1 VLLKRKPS
9 QNNRS
14 HKPSENPLGKRSAG
28 NLHAAFDEAEAGNVT
43 RREAEFATTEFVVTL
58 GKSIESARQLSTLL
72 TRHDLLKADHL
83 PKELDDENLKK
94 ALHVLDV
101 LNFSKEEREL
111 YEDHLKWL
119 RIEANTLKKATEKAL
134 SEGISIG
141 KQEGISIGEARGI
154 EKGIEKRNLEVAI
167 NMLKQKLDDKLISS
181 VTGLNLGE
189 IAKLKN
195 KN

>member
-1 VLLKRKPS
+1 MLLKRKPS

-72 TRHDLLKADHL
+72 TRHDLLKADKL
-83 PKELDDENLKK
+83 PKELDNDKLKK
-94 ALHVLDV
+94 ALKVLDV
-101 LNFSKEEREL
+101 LNFSEEEREL

-119 RIEANTLKKATEKAL
+119 RIEANTLKKTAEKAKE
-134 SEGISIG
+134 EGIA
-141 KQEGISIGEARGI
+141 EGI
-154 EKGIEKRNLEVAI
+154 EKGIEKRNIEVAI
-167 NMLKQKLDDKLISS
+167 NMIKQKLDNKLISS
-181 VTGLNLGE
+181 VTGLTLEE
-189 IAKLKN
+189 ILKLKN

>member
-1 VLLKRKPS
+1 MLLKRKPS

>member
-1 VLLKRKPS
+1 MLLKRKPS

-72 TRHDLLKADHL
+72 TRHDLLTADRL
-83 PKELDDENLKK
+83 PKELDNDTLKK

-101 LNFSKEEREL
+101 LNFSEEEREL

-119 RIEANTLKKATEKAL
+119 RIEANTLKKAT
-134 SEGISIG
+134 
-141 KQEGISIGEARGI
+141 
-154 EKGIEKRNLEVAI
+154 
-167 NMLKQKLDDKLISS
+167 
-181 VTGLNLGE
+181 
-189 IAKLKN
+189 
-195 KN
+195 

>member
-1 VLLKRKPS
+1 MLLKRKPS

-72 TRHDLLKADHL
+72 TRHDLL
-83 PKELDDENLKK
+83 KELDDENLKK

>member
-1 VLLKRKPS
+1 MLLKRKPS

-72 TRHDLLKADHL
+72 TRHDLLTADRL

-101 LNFSKEEREL
+101 LNFSEEEREL

-134 SEGISIG
+134 SEGL
-141 KQEGISIGEARGI
+141 SIGEARGI

>member
-1 VLLKRKPS
+1 MLLKRKPS

-72 TRHDLLKADHL
+72 TRHDLLKADRL
-83 PKELDDENLKK
+83 PKELDNDKLKK

-101 LNFSKEEREL
+101 LNFSEEEREL
-111 YEDHLKWL
+111 YEDHLK
-119 RIEANTLKKATEKAL
+119 
-134 SEGISIG
+134 
-141 KQEGISIGEARGI
+141 
-154 EKGIEKRNLEVAI
+154 
-167 NMLKQKLDDKLISS
+167 
-181 VTGLNLGE
+181 
-189 IAKLKN
+189 
-195 KN
+195 

>member
-1 VLLKRKPS
+1 MLLKRKPS

-101 LNFSKEEREL
+101 LNFSEEEREL

-134 SEGISIG
+134 AEGISIG

-154 EKGIEKRNLEVAI
+154 EKGETKKAV
-167 NMLKQKLDDKLISS
+167 
-181 VTGLNLGE
+181 E
-189 IAKLKN
+189 IAKAMLTKN
-195 KN
+195 KPMEEIVEFTGLTVKEIEKLK

>member
-72 TRHDLLKADHL
+72 TRHDLLKAERL
-83 PKELDDENLKK
+83 PKELDDKNLKK

-101 LNFSKEEREL
+101 LNFSEEEREL

-119 RIEANTLKKATEKAL
+119 RIEANTLKKTAEKAKE
-134 SEGISIG
+134 EGIA
-141 KQEGISIGEARGI
+141 EGIFIGEA
-154 EKGIEKRNLEVAI
+154 KGIERRNIEVAI
-167 NMLKQKLDDKLISS
+167 NMIKQKLDNKLISS
-181 VTGLNLGE
+181 VTGLTLEE
-189 IAKLKN
+189 ILKLKN

>member
-1 VLLKRKPS
+1 MLLKRKPS

-72 TRHDLLKADHL
+72 TRHDLLKADRL
-83 PKELDDENLKK
+83 PKELDNDKLKK
-94 ALHVLDV
+94 ALKVLDV
-101 LNFSKEEREL
+101 LNFSEEEREL

-119 RIEANTLKKATEKAL
+119 RIEANTLKKTAEKAL
-134 SEGISIG
+134 A
-141 KQEGISIGEARGI
+141 EGISIGEARGI
-154 EKGIEKRNLEVAI
+154 EKGVEKTAI
-167 NMLKQKLDDKLISS
+167 NMLKQKLDDKLICS
-181 VTGLNLGE
+181 VTGLSLEE
-189 IAKLKN
+189 ITKLKN
-195 KN
+195 RI